1 MKLKGL
7 LLALI
12 VSTLGF
18 NSALAAPT
26 NHIKDVEA
34 VTEIFGDGESL
45 SAVILTYDKEIL
57 GKTVSRED
65 FEVQERT
72 ISRAYVSETPEK
84 GISAPKG
91 HYVVLELESL
101 PMVEQMLPEHSPQDR
116 AERESKGFHGPTLGS
131 HGNPHPLKTFS
142 AEVIQ
147 IGSVETVN
155 GKIYASSGK
164 LFSSH
169 TRQLIV
175 ENFIQDIYEDSQQNG
190 ATLAY
195 NLFIPKNYNPNK
207 KYPLVLFMHDA
218 GAVSPEVKMT
228 LCQGKGAIVFA
239 SPEFQAKNPCFV
251 LAPQYDT
258 VIVDDNWQYGPELDR
273 TIHLI
278 EFLTEKYSIDK
289 NRIYNTGQSM
299 GGMTSIA
306 MNVKYPEFFAA
317 SYLVACKWDAN
328 VTSPLSRQNIWAVAA
343 EGDPGAMPSMA
354 EILGNLE
361 SDGAKVI
368 RQTIDASKPQ
378 AEINSQV
385 AALIQDNC
393 HIYYTLYKGGSHRY
407 TWQHAYDLN
416 PALNWIFS
424 QSLSD

>member
-7 LLALI
+7 LVALI
-12 VSTLGF
+12 VSALGF

-34 VTEIFGDGESL
+34 VTEIFGDGENL

-57 GKTVSRED
+57 AKSVSRED
-65 FEVQERT
+65 FEVPERT
-72 ISRAYVSETPEK
+72 VSRVYVSKIPEK
-84 GISAPKG
+84 GVSALRG
-91 HYVVLELESL
+91 RYVVLELESL
-101 PMVEQMLPEHSPQDR
+101 PPVEQMMPEHSPQDR

-142 AEVIQ
+142 AEVTQ
-147 IGSVETVN
+147 IDSVEN
-155 GKIYASSGK
+155 IRGKIYPPSEK
-164 LFSSH
+164 LSSSH

-175 ENFIQDIYEDSQQNG
+175 EDFVQSVFKDPNG

-195 NLFIPKNYNPNK
+195 NLFIPKNYDPKK

-239 SPEFQAKNPCFV
+239 TPEFQEKNPCFV

-278 EFLTEKYSIDK
+278 EFLSGKYSIDK
-289 NRIYNTGQSM
+289 KRIYNTGQSM

-306 MNVKYPEFFAA
+306 MDIKYPDFFAA

-328 VTSPLSRQNIWAVAA
+328 VTLPLGKQNIWAVAA

-361 SDGAKVI
+361 IEGIKVI
-368 RQTIDASKPQ
+368 RQTIDASQPQ
-378 AEINSQV
+378 PEINSQV
-385 AALIQDNC
+385 AALQKDDC
-393 HIYYTLYKGGSHRY
+393 HVYYTLYKGGSHRY
-407 TWQHAYDLN
+407 TWQHAYDMM
-416 PALNWIFS
+416 PALDWIFS
-424 QSLSD
+424 HSLSD